1 MKRSSGSPLTTVILM
16 DELQKLTIRVTQLEI
31 AVFKL
36 ITIQKDQSD
45 AVRAA
50 ANLPMH
56 CETCGNDITVM
67 DTCDKQPCQWGF
79 PALQEVTDG

>member
-1 MKRSSGSPLTTVILM
+1 MNK
-16 DELQKLTIRVTQLEI
+16 ELQKLTIRVTQLEI

-56 CETCGNDITVM
+56 CEACGGDITVT
-67 DTCDKQPCQWGF
+67 DTCNNQPCQWGF
-79 PALQEVTDG
+79 PTDNEGT